1 MALAIV
7 WVQGLTVEDHDGAL
21 DDYNDSSES
30 GQEASVLVQL
40 PDDDSLEAVEEAAY
54 PVVLE
59 AMRRRLG
66 DDITH
71 VGWGNIQWKRRN

>member
-7 WVQGLTVEDHDGAL
+7 WVQGLTVEDRDGAL

-71 VGWGNIQWKRRN
+71 VGWGNIQWKRRD

>member
-1 MALAIV
+1 MALATV
-7 WVQGLTVEDHDGAL
+7 WLQGLTVEDRDGAL
-21 DDYNDSSES
+21 DDYSDSSAS
-30 GQEASVLVQL
+30 GRETSVLVQL

-59 AMRRRLG
+59 AMRRQLG